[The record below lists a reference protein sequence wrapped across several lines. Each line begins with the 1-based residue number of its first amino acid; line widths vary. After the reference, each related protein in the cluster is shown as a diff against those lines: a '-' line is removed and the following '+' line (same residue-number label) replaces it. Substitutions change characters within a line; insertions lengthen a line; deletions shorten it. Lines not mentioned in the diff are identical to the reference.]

1 MSSLFLTGCCTSHD
15 NLTSPLY
22 AKGPFGVR
30 RFDRGRY
37 SFRMSR
43 ISADKRKPACADAQS
58 PVFLCVYGEAVSP
71 WLSLRESCRRRR
83 LRGLSGSGLPSPSS
97 LRAATSPRGRGK
109 RGDEPRNDPPV
120 ASGDRVDCQ
129 SSATLSQ
136 KTSAGVLQLRHLRGR
151 LLIISSTRRIS
162 SSVTVRKSYPL
173 P

>member
-1 MSSLFLTGCCTSHD
+1 MHS
-15 NLTSPLY
+15 
-22 AKGPFGVR
+22 R
-30 RFDRGRY
+30 RFFVCLR
-37 SFRMSR
+37 
-43 ISADKRKPACADAQS
+43 DA
-58 PVFLCVYGEAVSP
+58 PGEVVSP

-83 LRGLSGSGLPSPSS
+83 LRGLSGCGRPSPFS
-97 LRAATSPRGRGK
+97 LRAATSPMGRGT
-109 RGDEPRNDPPV
+109 RGLRDRMGIGGREGWRRVSFPKVARGYRLRSDPPV
-120 ASGDRVDCQ
+120 ACGDRVDCQ